1 MHISR
6 DVKQL
11 EDILNSYLE
20 NPKKNPLHYSELS
33 KIFKRLRRL
42 DREIYFDYVEKLPAE
57 PLGDLLLTLTE
68 GQLKEVLDT
77 ININKIIKGIESL
90 ESDDA
95 TDVMQDIEE
104 IDEELAKTIM
114 EKMDYREKEEIKL
127 LRRYDDEQA
136 GAYMQTELFTAC
148 HTEKISDTIERLRVL
163 KKKKELENI
172 NTLYITGDYNNLVA
186 SINLE
191 DLILL
196 DFNKTFREILLKTP
210 EKYKPRYIRDEDEI
224 EDVAKLFKE
233 YDLTTMPVVDNHGLL
248 IGRITS
254 DDIYDILQEMATEQ
268 IYNLAGVDDEA
279 ESQKRIFEIARTRAT
294 WLTGSLFAGLVSA
307 TVIGKFQATI
317 GSLPIL
323 AALMPIVAA
332 MGGNTGNQALTV
344 TVRQL
349 ATGEID
355 HSNWTP
361 NFLREI
367 MIGVLNG
374 LMFAVIVG
382 TIIFLWKGDLRVAL
396 VIAAAM
402 VVNLITAGL
411 CGGLIPMV
419 LKKLNVDPAVGSSV
433 VLTTITDVVG
443 FFIFLTLATVFVLKK

>member
-11 EDILNSYLE
+11 EDVLRSYLE

-33 KIFKRLRRL
+33 KILKRLRRL
-42 DREIYFDYVEKLPAE
+42 DRESYLEHIEKLPAE
-57 PLGDLLLTLTE
+57 PLGDILLTLSE
-68 GQLKEVLDT
+68 VQLKEVLET
-77 ININKIIKGIESL
+77 VSINKIIKSIESL

-95 TDVMQDIEE
+95 TDVMQDIED
-104 IDEELAKTIM
+104 IDEDMAKNIM
-114 EKMDYREKEEIKL
+114 EKMDYREKEEIQL

-136 GAYMQTELFTAC
+136 GAYMQTELYTAC
-148 HTEKISDTIERLRVL
+148 HTEKITDTIERLRIL
-163 KKKKELENI
+163 KRKKELENI
-172 NTLYITGDYNNLVA
+172 NTLYVTGDYKNLVA
-186 SINLE
+186 TINLE

-196 DFNKTFREILLKTP
+196 DFNKTFREILLKNP
-210 EKYKPRYIRDEDEI
+210 EKYKSRYIRDEDEI

-233 YDLTTMPVVDNHGLL
+233 YDLTTMPVVDSHGVL

-254 DDIYDILQEMATEQ
+254 DDIYDILQEIATEQ

-279 ESQKRIFEIARTRAT
+279 ESQKKVFDIARTRGT
-294 WLTGSLFAGLVSA
+294 WLTGSLFAGLMSA
-307 TVIGKFQATI
+307 TVISKFQATI

-332 MGGNTGNQALTV
+332 MGGNMGNQALTV

-355 HSNWTP
+355 NSNWVP

-367 MIGVLNG
+367 MIAILNG
-374 LMFAVIVG
+374 VMFATVVG
-382 TIIFLWKGDLRVAL
+382 TIIFVWKGDIRVSF

-402 VVNLITAGL
+402 IINFLTAGL
-411 CGGLIPMV
+411 CGGLIPLL
-419 LKKLNVDPAVGSSV
+419 LKRMNVDPAVGSSV

-443 FFIFLTLATVFVLKK
+443 FLVFLTLATLFIFRI

>member
-42 DREIYFDYVEKLPAE
+42 DREIYLDYVEKLPAE

-127 LRRYDDEQA
+127 LRRYDDDQA
-136 GAYMQTELFTAC
+136 GAYMQTELFTAS

-279 ESQKRIFEIARTRAT
+279 ESQKRVFEIARTRAT

-307 TVIGKFQATI
+307 TVIGKFQTTI
-317 GSLPIL
+317 GNLPIL

-367 MIGVLNG
+367 MIAVLNG

-443 FFIFLTLATVFVLKK
+443 FFIFLTLATLFVLKN

>member
-1 MHISR
+1 VHISR

-42 DREIYFDYVEKLPAE
+42 DREIYLDYVEKLPAE

-127 LRRYDDEQA
+127 LRRYDDDQA
-136 GAYMQTELFTAC
+136 GAYMQTELFTAS

-279 ESQKRIFEIARTRAT
+279 ESQKRVFEIARTRAT

-307 TVIGKFQATI
+307 TVIGKFQTTI
-317 GSLPIL
+317 GNLPIL

-367 MIGVLNG
+367 MIAVLNG

-443 FFIFLTLATVFVLKK
+443 FFIFLTLATLFVLKN

>member
-42 DREIYFDYVEKLPAE
+42 DREIYLDYVEKLPAE

-127 LRRYDDEQA
+127 LRRYDDDQA
-136 GAYMQTELFTAC
+136 GAYMQTELFTAS

-279 ESQKRIFEIARTRAT
+279 ESQKRVFEIARTRAT

-307 TVIGKFQATI
+307 TVIGKFQTTI

-367 MIGVLNG
+367 MIAVLNG

-443 FFIFLTLATVFVLKK
+443 FFIFLTLATLFVLKN